1 MKSGTPRQR
10 PLSPHLLIYR
20 PTITMTMSILHRL
33 TGVALYVGTLI
44 VAWSLVAI
52 AWGPGAFGQFEGFIA
67 SPLGWV
73 ILLGYTWAFI
83 HHLLG
88 GLRHL
93 LFDAGVGFDLRVAD
107 ILARANLFGSVG
119 LTGLIWIAP
128 HVVQIGFRP

>member
-1 MKSGTPRQR
+1 MKSGTQR
-10 PLSPHLLIYR
+10 PLSPHLQIYR

-33 TGVALYVGTLI
+33 TGVALYVGTLV

-52 AWGPGAFGQFEGFIA
+52 AWGPLAYGRFEAFIV
-67 SPLGWV
+67 SPLGWAV
-73 ILLGYTWAFI
+73 LLGYTWAFI

-93 LFDAGVGFDLRVAD
+93 LLDAGLGFDLRSAD

-128 HVVQIGFRP
+128 HVVQIGVRP